1 MAGSILVGVD
11 GSTPSR
17 SALRWSVNRARDTGA
32 SVELLHVADD
42 DATARGAAELLLR
55 TELEFA
61 RGLAPDLVVI
71 TALADGNA
79 EDALVRRSSGHGLLV
94 VGTHK
99 TGFIYGRAFGS
110 RFLGLA
116 RRTHCDVAFI
126 PDQGGIARRGLVA
139 GIEASRTG
147 DAVIL
152 FAAAESERTGNELQ
166 LVGSSREDADRA
178 AELVRTTHP
187 DLRFRTRVT
196 DLPLAEALVA
206 ASAQM
211 ALLVIG
217 RAHGSHASALAANQ
231 DVLLNMSCP
240 VLVLFVA

>member
-17 SALRWSVNRARDTGA
+17 SALRWSVNRARETGA
-32 SVELLHVADD
+32 AVELLHVVGGD
-42 DATARGAAELLLR
+42 TTREKAEALLSA
-55 TELEFA
+55 ELEFA
-61 RGLAPDLVVI
+61 RGLAPDLVYTTFV
-71 TALADGNA
+71 ASGRA
-79 EDALVRRSSGHGLLV
+79 EDALVRRSTRHSLLV

-116 RRTHCDVAFI
+116 RRTRCDVAFI
-126 PDQGGIARRGLVA
+126 PDQGGITRRGLVA

-147 DAVIL
+147 DAVVL

-166 LVGSSREDADRA
+166 LVGSSRDDADRA
-178 AELVRTTHP
+178 ADLVRTTHP

-217 RAHGSHASALAANQ
+217 RGRGSTASTLAGNQ

-240 VLVLFVA
+240 VLVLNVG

>member
-17 SALRWSVNRARDTGA
+17 SALRWSVNRARETGA
-32 SVELLHVADD
+32 AIELLHVIVDG
-42 DATARGAAELLLR
+42 TSHEKAELLLH

-61 RGLAPDLVVI
+61 RGLAPDLVI
-71 TALADGNA
+71 TTAIANGNA
-79 EDALVRRSSGHGLLV
+79 EDALVRRSNGHSLLV

-126 PDQGGIARRGLVA
+126 PDQGGITRRGLVA
-139 GIEASRTG
+139 GIEASHTG
-147 DAVIL
+147 DAVIA

-166 LVGSSREDADRA
+166 LVGSSRDEADRA
-178 AELVRTTHP
+178 ADLVRTMHP

-217 RAHGSHASALAANQ
+217 RGRGSSASALAGNQ
-231 DVLLNMSCP
+231 DVLLNMSCA
-240 VLVLFVA
+240 VLVLNVA